1 MSLILLVLA
10 LICEL
15 VAALSSFGWLLH
27 AEHIVGWVAFG
38 LFFYFLYQG
47 FEPALKLRRGD

>member
-15 VAALSSFGWLLH
+15 VAGLSDFGWLLN
-27 AEHIVGWVAFG
+27 ADHILGWVAFG
-38 LFFYFLYQG
+38 LVFYLLSLLVG
-47 FEPALKLRRGD
+47 PAMALRRSE